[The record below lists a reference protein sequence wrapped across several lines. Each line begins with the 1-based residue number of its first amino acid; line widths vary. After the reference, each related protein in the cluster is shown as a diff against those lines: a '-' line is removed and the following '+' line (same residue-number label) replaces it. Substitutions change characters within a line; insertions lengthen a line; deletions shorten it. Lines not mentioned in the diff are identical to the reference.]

1 MIFYFNAIYYYY
13 VQKWY
18 FLFFSDTATDE
29 LATYTAV
36 STRTLCL
43 HCVLVVDW
51 ERQMSIFGEE
61 CEENGV
67 NCSALHSLML
77 VCRLELIAVRNL
89 NVPRDMQKE
98 YTMWSKSW
106 F

>member
-1 MIFYFNAIYYYY
+1 
-13 VQKWY
+13 
-18 FLFFSDTATDE
+18 
-29 LATYTAV
+29 
-36 STRTLCL
+36 
-43 HCVLVVDW
+43 
-51 ERQMSIFGEE
+51 MSIFGEE

-98 YTMWSKSW
+98 YTM
-106 F
+106 